1 MSLRLKRDSE
11 SFKNSFSDSD
21 HHNEDPKRNK
31 ESDSNLELINQ
42 LKLLRQRYF
51 AGHEEEAQK
60 QLLSS
65 KEFYDSESST
75 KKQIPAIYEAE
86 FKGEI
91 GGISESEPVYLD
103 RISFRI
109 AVKTKI
115 HKSL

>member
-51 AGHEEEAQK
+51 AGHEEEVQK

-65 KEFYDSESST
+65 IEFSDSESST
-75 KKQIPAIYEAE
+75 KKQIP
-86 FKGEI
+86 KGEI
-91 GGISESEPVYLD
+91 GEISESEPVYLD

-109 AVKTKI
+109 AMKTKM

>member
-1 MSLRLKRDSE
+1 MNLRLKRDSK

-21 HHNEDPKRNK
+21 HHNEDPRLKK

-51 AGHEEEAQK
+51 AGHEEEVQK

-75 KKQIPAIYEAE
+75 KKQIPAIYETE
-86 FKGEI
+86 VNGEI
-91 GGISESEPVYLD
+91 GEISESEPVYLD

-109 AVKTKI
+109 AVKTKM

>member
-51 AGHEEEAQK
+51 AGHEEEVQK

-75 KKQIPAIYEAE
+75 KKQIPKIYEAE
-86 FKGEI
+86 VK
-91 GGISESEPVYLD
+91 ESDPVYLD